1 MWSILA
7 SLYPSRGD
15 NCSRVNKYKE
25 HEDKLDMDGMKYPVR
40 IQDINK
46 FERLNNISVS
56 VFAINEDQK
65 IFPLR
70 ITTSKDHD
78 CHHVDLLYITDED
91 GETSHYTLIRDLSR
105 LVSPQINKHNG
116 KMFICNFCLH
126 ACQSEE
132 ILKRHKERCSLHNAQ
147 RVKLPQPGKNTLQF
161 NKIECQLRL
170 PFTLYA
176 DFESILIKNVDDMM
190 RDGSQSYTTK
200 YEHHKPCS
208 YALHTVSSDKR
219 FCTTPKIY
227 FGENSA
233 EHFLDTVLAEEKK
246 IRGYLSNKIPMKT
259 LTETQ
264 LEEFNNSET
273 CHICEKKIKDDE
285 KKIKDHDH
293 LTGKIFLI
301 FFIFYL
307 LF

>member
-1 MWSILA
+1 MIIILFTHYYFSFSGIIHYDPLRASSYLPLPKFVMDRKAVLNIKNKDDRCFMWSILA

-147 RVKLPQPGKNTLQF
+147 
-161 NKIECQLRL
+161 
-170 PFTLYA
+170 
-176 DFESILIKNVDDMM
+176 S
-190 RDGSQSYTTK
+190 SYHNQ
-200 YEHHKPCS
+200 E
-208 YALHTVSSDKR
+208 
-219 FCTTPKIY
+219 
-227 FGENSA
+227 
-233 EHFLDTVLAEEKK
+233 K
-246 IRGYLSNKIPMKT
+246 IRCSLTRSNVSFDYHSRFMLT
-259 LTETQ
+259 LNQ
-264 LEEFNNSET
+264 S
-273 CHICEKKIKDDE
+273 
-285 KKIKDHDH
+285 
-293 LTGKIFLI
+293 
-301 FFIFYL
+301 
-307 LF
+307 